1 MRQEKKRIDLL
12 LVEKGYFSSREKARA
27 SLMAREVFTGND
39 QVITKPG
46 TKVNADISI
55 TIKSKRKLYA
65 SRGGYK
71 LEKALGTFSIAVQ
84 DKVVID
90 LGASTGGFTD
100 CLLQKGARKVY
111 AVDVGYGQLA
121 WSLRQ
126 DSRVINMERTNLR
139 YLNTGDFDDI
149 IALATVDVS
158 FISLKLVLPVLNNL
172 KVDEVVALVKPQFE
186 AGRGQVGKG
195 GVVRD
200 AEIHKEVLKNL
211 LIVAEKENYFLKD
224 LTYSPLKGPKGN
236 IEYLA
241 YLTRESCLPAL
252 RCDEDCVD
260 EVVENANEE
269 LTHEMD

>member
-1 MRQEKKRIDLL
+1 MRQEKKRIDSL
-12 LVEKGYFSSREKARA
+12 LVEKGYFPSREKARA
-27 SLMAREVFTGND
+27 SLMAREVFIGND
-39 QVITKPG
+39 QIIIKPG
-46 TKVNADISI
+46 TKVNVDIAI
-55 TIKSKRKLYA
+55 TIKSKRKLYV

-71 LEKALGTFSIAVQ
+71 LEKALKTFSITVR
-84 DKVVID
+84 DRVIID

-111 AVDVGYGQLA
+111 AVDVGHGQIA

-126 DSRVINMERTNLR
+126 DPRVVNMERTNLR
-139 YLNTGDFDDI
+139 YLTPADFNEI
-149 IALATVDVS
+149 INLATADVS

-211 LIVAEKENYFLKD
+211 LLTAEKENYFLKD
-224 LTYSPLKGPKGN
+224 LTFSPLKGPKGN

-241 YLTRESCLPAL
+241 YLIKIK
-252 RCDEDCVD
+252 EDFASTSKPTNNCID
-260 EVVENANEE
+260 EVVKKANLE
-269 LTHEMD
+269 LGK